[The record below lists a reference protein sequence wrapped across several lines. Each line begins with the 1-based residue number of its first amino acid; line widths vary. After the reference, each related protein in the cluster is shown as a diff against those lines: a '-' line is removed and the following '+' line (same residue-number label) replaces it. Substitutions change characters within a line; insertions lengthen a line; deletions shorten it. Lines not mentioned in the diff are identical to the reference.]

1 VTAAAVV
8 LLRSGKASEAQC
20 ARVEQWIKT
29 ALAQDVQSVV
39 LKLHWADLQ
48 EVRGKYQDV
57 EAIYRSILQQDP
69 HNIAA
74 LNNQAWLLAQLN
86 DRGSEA
92 LPLINRAIE
101 LMGPRPEL
109 LDTRALVQ
117 MKLGRADQAIGDLEH
132 VTAEAP
138 TATRWFH
145 LACAHQQGHNQQAAR
160 QALRRARELGLQP
173 AHLHPLERQAWG
185 RVFEELEK

>member
-1 VTAAAVV
+1 
-8 LLRSGKASEAQC
+8 
-20 ARVEQWIKT
+20 QWIRA
-29 ALAQDVQSVV
+29 ALAKDAKAVV

-57 EAIYRSILQQDP
+57 EAIYRSILQHDP
-69 HNIAA
+69 QNVAA

-86 DRGSEA
+86 DRAAEA

-101 LMGPRPEL
+101 LLGPRPEL

-117 MKLGRADQAIGDLEH
+117 MKLGRPDQAVGDLER

-138 TATRWFH
+138 RATRWFH
-145 LACAHQQGHNQQAAR
+145 LACAYKQAHNQQAAR

-173 AHLHPLERQAWG
+173 AHLHP
-185 RVFEELEK
+185 